1 MRIFLTGFMGS
12 GKTHVGRRLA
22 ARLGL
27 PFIDL
32 DAAVEQRA
40 GRSVREIFAQSGE
53 PEFRQLESQLLREVA
68 LLPMFV
74 LATGGGTPCHDDNM
88 RWMSSRGITVF
99 LDVDVSILARRLANE
114 RVQRP
119 LLHGGEDLAALI
131 TAKLDERRN
140 CYETALIRVRQ
151 THPNQDM
158 VRLIAD
164 RLPAED
170 LSLTK

>member
-32 DAAVEQRA
+32 DAAVEQRV
-40 GRSVREIFAQSGE
+40 GLTVREFFARDGE
-53 PEFRQLESQLLREVA
+53 PAFRALESKLLRELAV
-68 LLPMFV
+68 LPMFV
-74 LATGGGTPCHDDNM
+74 LATGGGAPCHDDNM
-88 RWMSSRGITVF
+88 EWMSGQGITVF
-99 LDVDVSILARRLANE
+99 LDPDVSILVRRLVNE
-114 RVQRP
+114 REQRP
-119 LLHGGEDLAALI
+119 LLQGREDLASLI
-131 TAKLDERRN
+131 ATKLSGRRD
-140 CYETALIRVRQ
+140 CYEKARIHVQQ

-164 RLPAED
+164 LLPKED
-170 LSLTK
+170 LSPTK